1 MKIFACSHCRHTV
14 FFENVQ
20 CLNCQNEL
28 GYFPEG
34 GMLAL
39 PQPELHKCRNYSEH
53 NVCNWLTRREGDY
66 CRACRLNRTIPD
78 LNIAGN
84 LQRWWRLEVAKKRLV
99 FTLIELQ
106 LPLDDLQFDFLVPGP
121 QPVLTGYSNG
131 LITINASEADDSTRE
146 KMRVD
151 MNEPYR
157 TLLGHFRHES
167 AHHYWTVLVQDLPAF
182 RQVFGDERQDY
193 QQCMQ
198 RHYQEGAP
206 LDWQEQGFISA
217 YATMH
222 PWEDWAESWA
232 HYLHMRD
239 TLQTSSEFGLGRPET
254 RTFDDMVQDWSRLT
268 FALNSINRSMGI
280 SDLYPFV
287 LGKPVLEKLRWIH
300 RLLEGHQH

>member
-20 CLNCQNEL
+20 CLNCQKEL
-28 GYFPEG
+28 GYFPER

-39 PQPELHKCRNYSEH
+39 PQEGLSKCRNYTEH
-53 NVCNWLTRREGDY
+53 NVCNWLTRQVGDY

-78 LNIAGN
+78 LSLAGN
-84 LQRWWRLEVAKKRLV
+84 LQRWWRLEMAKKRLV
-99 FTLIELQ
+99 FSLIELQ
-106 LPLDDLQFDFLVPGP
+106 LPLDDLQFDFLVPGA

-131 LITINASEADDSTRE
+131 LITINAGEADDPTRE

-167 AHHYWTVLVQDLPAF
+167 AHHYWTVLVKDLPAF

-193 QQCMQ
+193 QQCLD
-198 RHYQEGAP
+198 RHYREGP
-206 LDWQEQGFISA
+206 LPDWREQGFISA
-217 YATMH
+217 YASMH

-239 TLQTSSEFGLGRPET
+239 TLQTSSEFGLGRLDT
-254 RTFDDMVQDWSRLT
+254 QTFDDMIQDWSRLT

-300 RLLEGHQH
+300 HLLEGHQR